1 MRLFIDV
8 GIRLGFP
15 TFGDGRYPTIK
26 FQLTQCHHEM
36 TRLNRDETRATIRS
50 EIRLLTT
57 LGGEKEN

>member
-50 EIRLLTT
+50 
-57 LGGEKEN
+57 